1 MKSYGKSLKIK
12 YRRGEIEK
20 MLQKTKVKEI
30 FSKHKIQLPS
40 DSLDFLDS
48 EVNRMVHKWVLRCK
62 NGNIKRLSMDLVG
75 YVLPNTVDSVNKDG
89 FNPILANKLRSKK

>member
-1 MKSYGKSLKIK
+1 
-12 YRRGEIEK
+12 
-20 MLQKTKVKEI
+20 MLQKTKVKKI
-30 FSKHKIQLPS
+30 FNKHKIQLPA

-75 YVLPNTVDSVNKDG
+75 YVLPNTVDNLNKDG
-89 FNPILANKLRSKK
+89 LNPFLTKRRTKK

>member
-1 MKSYGKSLKIK
+1 
-12 YRRGEIEK
+12 
-20 MLQKTKVKEI
+20 MLQKTKVKKI
-30 FSKHKIQLPS
+30 FNEHKIQLPA

-75 YVLPNTVDSVNKDG
+75 YVLPNTVDSLNKDG
-89 FNPILANKLRSKK
+89 LNPFLTKRRTKK

>member
-1 MKSYGKSLKIK
+1 
-12 YRRGEIEK
+12 
-20 MLQKTKVKEI
+20 MLQKTKVKKI
-30 FSKHKIQLPS
+30 FNKHKIQLPA

-75 YVLPNTVDSVNKDG
+75 YVLPNTVDSLNKDG
-89 FNPILANKLRSKK
+89 LNPFLTKRRTKK

>member
-1 MKSYGKSLKIK
+1 
-12 YRRGEIEK
+12 
-20 MLQKTKVKEI
+20 MLQKTKVRKI
-30 FSKHKIQLPS
+30 FSKHKIQLPA

-62 NGNIKRLSMDLVG
+62 NSNIKRLSMDLVG
-75 YVLPNTVDSVNKDG
+75 YVLPNTVDSVNKDR

>member
-1 MKSYGKSLKIK
+1 
-12 YRRGEIEK
+12 
-20 MLQKTKVKEI
+20 MLQKTKVKKI
-30 FSKHKIQLPS
+30 FNKHKIQLPA

-75 YVLPNTVDSVNKDG
+75 YVLPNTVDSLNKDG
-89 FNPILANKLRSKK
+89 LNPLLNKRKKKK

>member
-1 MKSYGKSLKIK
+1 
-12 YRRGEIEK
+12 
-20 MLQKTKVKEI
+20 MLQKTKVRKI
-30 FSKHKIQLPS
+30 FSNHKIQLPA

-62 NGNIKRLSMDLVG
+62 NSNIKRLSMDLVG

-89 FNPILANKLRSKK
+89 FNPILTNKLRSKK

>member
-1 MKSYGKSLKIK
+1 
-12 YRRGEIEK
+12 
-20 MLQKTKVKEI
+20 MLQKTKVKKI
-30 FSKHKIQLPS
+30 FNKHKIQLPA

-75 YVLPNTVDSVNKDG
+75 YVLPNTVNNLNKDG
-89 FNPILANKLRSKK
+89 LNPFLTKRRTKK

>member
-1 MKSYGKSLKIK
+1 
-12 YRRGEIEK
+12 
-20 MLQKTKVKEI
+20 MLQKTKVKKI
-30 FSKHKIQLPS
+30 FNKHKIQLPE

-62 NGNIKRLSMDLVG
+62 NSNIKRLSMDLVG

>member
-1 MKSYGKSLKIK
+1 MGLYIKLYGNHG
-12 YRRGEIEK
+12 RIES
-20 MLQKTKVKEI
+20 MLQKTKVKKI
-30 FSKHKIQLPS
+30 FNKHKIQLPA

-75 YVLPNTVDSVNKDG
+75 YVLPNTVDSLNKDG
-89 FNPILANKLRSKK
+89 LNPFLTKRRTKK